1 MKART
6 KNSGTAKN
14 VMLTA
19 PVPKQTK
26 TYKPVSHQ

>member
-19 PVPKQTK
+19 PVPKQT
-26 TYKPVSHQ
+26 VNRFNS